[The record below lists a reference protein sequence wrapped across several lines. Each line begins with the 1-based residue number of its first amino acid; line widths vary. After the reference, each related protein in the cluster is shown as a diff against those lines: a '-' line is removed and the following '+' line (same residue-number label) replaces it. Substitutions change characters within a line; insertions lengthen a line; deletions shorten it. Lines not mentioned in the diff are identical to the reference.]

1 MKKWLNRIPSWLK
14 NRYLL
19 VGAVFLV
26 WMLFID
32 TNSWWFHRELNNE
45 IEELEEATQYYRGE
59 ILSDSTILFE
69 LDSNPEAL
77 EKYARENYL
86 MKKDNEEVYLFVDP
100 KENDKQ

>member
-1 MKKWLNRIPSWLK
+1 MKKWLDRIPSWLK

-32 TNSWWFHRELNNE
+32 TNSWWFHRELNQE
-45 IEELEEATQYYRGE
+45 IEELEEATEYYKGE
-59 ILSDSTILFE
+59 IVQDSTLLHD

-77 EKYARENYL
+77 ERFARERYR
-86 MKKDNEEVYLFVDP
+86 MKKENEDLFIIEP
-100 KENDKQ
+100 KEQDE

>member
-69 LDSNPEAL
+69 LDSTPEAL

-86 MKKDNEEVYLFVDP
+86 MKKDNEEVYLFIDP
-100 KENDKQ
+100 KEDDKQ

>member
-32 TNSWWFHRELNNE
+32 TNSWWFHRELNQE
-45 IEELEEATQYYRGE
+45 IEELEEATEYYKGE
-59 ILSDSTILFE
+59 IVQDSTLLHD

-77 EKYARENYL
+77 ERFARERYR
-86 MKKDNEEVYLFVDP
+86 MKKENEDLFIIEP
-100 KENDKQ
+100 KEQDE

>member
-1 MKKWLNRIPSWLK
+1 MKKWLDRIPSWLK

-32 TNSWWFHRELNNE
+32 TNSWWFHRELNQE
-45 IEELEEATQYYRGE
+45 IEELEEATEYYKGE
-59 ILSDSTILFE
+59 IVQDSTLLHD

-77 EKYARENYL
+77 ERFARERYR
-86 MKKDNEEVYLFVDP
+86 MKKENEDLFIIEP
-100 KENDKQ
+100 KEEDE

>member
-32 TNSWWFHRELNNE
+32 TNSWWFHRELNQE
-45 IEELEEATQYYRGE
+45 IEELEEATEYYKGE
-59 ILSDSTILFE
+59 IVQDSTLLHD

-77 EKYARENYL
+77 ERFARERYR
-86 MKKDNEEVYLFVDP
+86 MKKENEDLFIIEP
-100 KENDKQ
+100 KEEDE

>member
-32 TNSWWFHRELNNE
+32 TNSWWFHRELDQE
-45 IEELEEATQYYRGE
+45 IDELEEAKEYYKEE
-59 ILSDSTILFE
+59 IERDSTLLFE
-69 LDSNPEAL
+69 LDSSPEAL
-77 EKYARENYL
+77 ERYARERYR
-86 MKKDNEEVYLFVDP
+86 MKKENEDLFIISQP
-100 KENDKQ
+100 KEEEK

>member
-1 MKKWLNRIPSWLK
+1 MKKWLDRIPSWLK

-32 TNSWWFHRELNNE
+32 TNSWWFHRELNQE
-45 IEELEEATQYYRGE
+45 IEELEEATEYYKGE
-59 ILSDSTILFE
+59 IVQDSTLLHD

-77 EKYARENYL
+77 ERFARERYR
-86 MKKDNEEVYLFVDP
+86 MKKENEDLFMIEP
-100 KENDKQ
+100 KEEDE